1 MIEWLKKLPATFK
14 EFWGKL
20 KLWQKLVAA
29 GIAVVVVVVIAVMFK
44 TSSAPA
50 GVPLFNTVVR
60 DENARDQIT
69 TRLDMEGVH
78 YTVNAEGLIIVD
90 DKKTASK
97 LRSILTVEGLV
108 PGNVDPFGLFDQTSW
123 SETDFD
129 RNVKLQ
135 RSIERQLKQQILAID
150 DIANASVVITSP
162 KKELFSQDQKP
173 VTCSVTVTFKPGST
187 MPENRKQLKGLQELI
202 CRSVV
207 GLTPENL
214 TLQDNHSNILN
225 DFEGLAE
232 SDRLE
237 NIKKESKQIT
247 AEEEALRKRVLSFLR
262 SNFNGSERVRDLVV
276 KIEKDMSK
284 VVRDQTIYTPVIIT
298 EQDPDK
304 PYDTTEKRD
313 YLPISSQT
321 VTKEFTGTG
330 YNPQGPAGVEGQN
343 PPVYSDMSNVIGK
356 SVETGVTQNN
366 VVNTEIRHTDQN
378 STLLRITASANID
391 GKWETQRDSNR
402 NPIVVTKDN
411 IDELKEWCA
420 KENIIPAN
428 YRIATGKFFRVYYP
442 VNSSVIEDCTR
453 LVQDAI
459 GYNKKRGDSVTIT
472 SFAIPRD
479 EEWEKEEDAYFH
491 AQQTKKTII
500 LILCGLALVLIV
512 FIVFRFITREL
523 ERRRRLREEEILR
536 RQQAEREKALWE
548 AKQDGIDV
556 TMSVEERKRAELQ
569 ENAIAMAKE
578 HPEDVAM
585 LIRTWLMEE

>member
-479 EEWEKEEDAYFH
+479 EEWEKEEEAYFH

>member
-29 GIAVVVVVVIAVMFK
+29 GIAAVVVVVIAVMFK

-108 PGNVDPFGLFDQTSW
+108 PGNIDPFGLFDQTSW

-479 EEWEKEEDAYFH
+479 EEWEKEEEAYFH